1 MHWHD
6 RPLISS
12 KNETLLRQGV
22 CVCPICKDV
31 KLRHVNLFMQGAR
44 NPWLSVLANEDQT
57 AWGWKRTCD
66 FLNCWTSCR
75 IHYFAII
82 ACEWRGAKPST
93 PTPWFYFSTVATICI
108 FAETMSPTVFV
119 IISPSH
125 VADCILIILPCHV
138 ADVLLESGLNSVGQY
153 WMFYFGFEK
162 YYKSL

>member
-1 MHWHD
+1 MVLWCIKSHVHAS
-6 RPLISS
+6 LYIIIYI
-12 KNETLLRQGV
+12 V
-22 CVCPICKDV
+22 FYIYMCVCGKPWV
-31 KLRHVNLFMQGAR
+31 KGCQQRAR

>member
-1 MHWHD
+1 M
-6 RPLISS
+6 
-12 KNETLLRQGV
+12 
-22 CVCPICKDV
+22 
-31 KLRHVNLFMQGAR
+31 
-44 NPWLSVLANEDQT
+44 
-57 AWGWKRTCD
+57 
-66 FLNCWTSCR
+66 
-75 IHYFAII
+75 
-82 ACEWRGAKPST
+82 
-93 PTPWFYFSTVATICI
+93 